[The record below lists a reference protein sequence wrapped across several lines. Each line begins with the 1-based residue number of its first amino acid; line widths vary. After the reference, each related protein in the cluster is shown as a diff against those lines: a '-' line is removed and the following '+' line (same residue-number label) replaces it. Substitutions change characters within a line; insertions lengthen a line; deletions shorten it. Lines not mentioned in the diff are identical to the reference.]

1 MDIET
6 LRLFVEVMQKQNFTE
21 VAKLHGVAPS
31 SVSRS
36 IAALENE
43 LGIRLLQRSTRK
55 LEPTESGL
63 LYYERLS
70 PLLDELESAVQ
81 FATDISREPQGKLR
95 ISTGVAYGENC
106 ITPLL
111 PEFTERYPALRVELI
126 LSDAYLDLIEERID
140 ISVRLGTLKSS
151 SHIARHLSDMTFH
164 VCASPTYLEK
174 YGEPQ
179 SPNELTEHE
188 CLLFP
193 RTGYNFNW
201 LFKDKGG
208 AITEI
213 EIKGKYLVT
222 NSNAIRSC
230 CLDGM
235 GITLLP
241 DWLINGYLISG
252 ELVSLFADYQV
263 TATDFDSAVWL
274 VHPSREYLPT
284 KTRVFRDFM
293 LEKYKST
300 NQ

>member
-36 IAALENE
+36 IAALESE

-81 FATDISREPQGKLR
+81 FATDISREPQGNLR

-111 PEFTERYPALRVELI
+111 PEFTEQYPALSVELI
-126 LSDAYLDLIEERID
+126 LSDAYLDLIEERVD
-140 ISVRLGTLKSS
+140 IAVRLGTLKSS
-151 SHIARHLSDMTFH
+151 SHIARRLSDMTFH
-164 VCASPTYLEK
+164 VCASPAYLEK
-174 YGEPQ
+174 YGQPY
-179 SPNELTEHE
+179 SPNELAEHE

-201 LFKDKGG
+201 LFKDKQGT
-208 AITEI
+208 ITEI

-241 DWLINGYLISG
+241 DWLINKHLSSG
-252 ELVSLFADYQV
+252 ELVSLFTDYQV
-263 TATDFDSAVWL
+263 TATDFDSAIWL
-274 VHPSREYLPT
+274 IHPSREYLPT

-293 LEKYKST
+293 LEKYKLIA
-300 NQ
+300 